1 MKTLVTVAPV
11 FFMLIVGFMA
21 KRLRWIA
28 PEQEAGLKS
37 VIFTVLFPIMVFNAL
52 FTTTFRVEHLFVI
65 LFLFAAQM
73 LAIGVGIATGKF
85 TAGRFA
91 HISRYLTAT
100 SDGGNACYP
109 LYATVVG
116 AEYIGNVVLF
126 DIATLFIVF
135 LIIPMMVSA
144 QAQAAG
150 SEGGKSLGA
159 LVNEA
164 LTSSTVIAML
174 AGLVLSL
181 LGVYNAISTTAWGE
195 LYSGVATMATQ
206 SIAPMILFTLGYDFE
221 LDRNVMAPLAK
232 TLGVRIAYMALLIV
246 AFFLLFPNLV
256 ADPVF
261 RMVVLLYPMCP
272 PAFVMPAV
280 IDPICKDDQDRGFA
294 SAFISLNMV
303 WTIIVFTVLV
313 AVMG

>member
-1 MKTLVTVAPV
+1 MDALITVAPV
-11 FFMLIVGFMA
+11 FFMLIVGFA
-21 KRLRWIA
+21 ARKLNWVT

-73 LAIGVGIATGKF
+73 LAMGVGIATGKL

-91 HISRYLTAT
+91 HVSRYLMAT

-135 LIIPMMVSA
+135 LVVPMMVSA
-144 QAQAAG
+144 QEQAAG
-150 SEGGKSLGA
+150 GEGGKSLGQ
-159 LVNEA
+159 LVKEA
-164 LTSSTVIAML
+164 MASSTVIAML

-181 LGVYNAISTTAWGE
+181 LGVYNAISATSWGE

-206 SIAPMILFTLGYDFE
+206 SIAPMILFTLGFDFE
-221 LDRNVMAPLAK
+221 VDSTVIAPLAK
-232 TLGVRIAYMALLIV
+232 TLAARIVYMALVIV
-246 AFFLLFPNLV
+246 AFHLLFPNLV
-256 ADPVF
+256 ANPVF
-261 RMVVLLYPMCP
+261 RIVVLLYPMCP

-280 IDPICKDDQDRGFA
+280 IDPLCRDDQDRGFV

-303 WTIIVFTVLV
+303 WTVIVFTLIVVFV
-313 AVMG
+313 A